1 MTMEFARNEHK
12 TKKHLYP
19 HQVAVKQ
26 AYKPK
31 KPFWTIEG
39 VGSEA
44 WKRLDMGA
52 IGLLMKFYEKFNGYN
67 RANLSVTYRE
77 IKHKVSSF
85 VFTRWIWQLTG
96 YGFLDIKRQGRLERH
111 CSLYGLG
118 DRWRRLSEEPKKLDR
133 TGSLLAEVERL
144 KRLPGD
150 PDKRVQMS
158 VIRHE
163 IESM

>member
-44 WKRLDMGA
+44 WKRLDFGA
-52 IGLLMKFYEKFNGYN
+52 VGLLMKFYEKFNGYN

-77 IKHKVSSF
+77 VKNKVSSL
-85 VFTRWIWQLTG
+85 VFTRWIWQLIG
-96 YGFLDIKRQGRLERH
+96 YGFLDVKRQGRLERK
-111 CSLYGLG
+111 CSLYGLS
-118 DRWRRLSEEPKKLDR
+118 DRWRRLSEQPKKLDEIEE
-133 TGSLLAEVERL
+133 LLAKIEKL
-144 KRLPGD
+144 KRQRARPGKLD
-150 PDKRVQMS
+150 E
-158 VIRHE
+158 IRALRHQ
-163 IESM
+163 IINI